1 MWTPKML
8 TISMTGV
15 GTMMEIALSVDWLL
29 INKAG
34 FVTVLPPLPN
44 GLVIRPSR
52 LSRINCARS
61 AERYYVVDEKDI

>member
-1 MWTPKML
+1 
-8 TISMTGV
+8 
-15 GTMMEIALSVDWLL
+15 MMEIALSVDWLL

-61 AERYYVVDEKDI
+61 AERYYVVDEKDF